1 MNIGNYLNQLSKAIQ
16 LRKYSHN
23 TEESY
28 VAQIDKFLKY
38 HEKAATKPSEISAKQ
53 IESYLLQ
60 IKNSASHRA
69 ALCAI
74 KFFYNE
80 VGHQPRKLDNV
91 PYPRKSTKLPIVFS
105 QEEIQMLFD
114 VCDNTKHKVVL
125 SLLYSTGLRISELLN
140 LKWENIDRSRM
151 IINVIDAKGGKDRQV
166 MLPEIIIPLL
176 EKYWEEYKSKIYVLN
191 GQFDAQ
197 YSETSVG
204 TTLKK
209 LARKANIKK
218 RIYPHLL
225 RHCAFTHMVEAGT
238 DLFMVQKI
246 AGHKSQKTTQIYTH
260 LSTNTIS
267 RVFSPINNINICS
280 QRV

>member
-28 VAQIDKFLKY
+28 VAQIDKFLK
-38 HEKAATKPSEISAKQ
+38 HFEPVATKPSEISAKQ
-53 IESYLLQ
+53 IESYLLKIQ
-60 IKNSASHRA
+60 NSASHRA

-80 VGHQPRKLDNV
+80 VGRQPRKLDHV
-91 PYPRKSTKLPIVFS
+91 PYPRKSEKLPIIYS
-105 QEEIQMLFD
+105 PEEIQRLFNA
-114 VCDNTKHKVVL
+114 CDNTKHRVVL
-125 SLLYSTGLRISELLN
+125 SIFYSTGLRISELLN
-140 LKWENIDRSRM
+140 LKWCDIDRSRM
-151 IINVIDAKGGKDRQV
+151 IINVVDGKGGKDRQV
-166 MLPEIIIPLL
+166 MLPESIIQLL
-176 EKYWEEYKSKIYVLN
+176 TKYYIEYKPKEYILN
-191 GQFDAQ
+191 GQFESK
-197 YSETSVG
+197 YSETSIRCV
-204 TTLKK
+204 LKQ
-209 LARKANIKK
+209 LAKKAGIKK

-260 LSTNTIS
+260 LSTTTIS
-267 RVFSPINNINICS
+267 RVYSPISNI
-280 QRV
+280 RM